1 MPDQGFLTENS
12 DSLQVLTGVVSLVVT
27 LPLSLLGWWLKRKQV
42 TDRVHLDTP
51 VGINPAEDTSMI
63 DVRLVNQK
71 NVVDKPSF
79 ALVRIA
85 NTGNAA
91 IRTEDFED
99 ALTPEFGGRTVV
111 DAEIVEG
118 DALLRRVERCPQWPN
133 PGGAKLVLPKS
144 PLNRED
150 RIKLL
155 VLLSGEPDADL
166 VVTGSSA
173 FAPVVEKLAE
183 ACRDKRGSGAKV
195 ELIANSAYAGVDS
208 LVDSTDEQRQR
219 IAVVVNA
226 ATGVRQLTTEQVREI
241 YRSGTRAAFEET
253 VLERGQPAHDSETD
267 CEPKGDGQI
276 FCEKGATNDLLVAVA
291 TKQWAVGYSELEA
304 ARKAAEV
311 YPQLRIVTLGGVD
324 PDDLDTA
331 KDYPFRAKEYFYTKG
346 KPADGAI
353 TQAFIEC
360 ATSPAGV
367 RVVAE
372 LGFGN
377 RPRPCRRHPLGSL
390 VTATAPHLP
399 SPW

>member
-1 MPDQGFLTENS
+1 M
-12 DSLQVLTGVVSLVVT
+12 
-27 LPLSLLGWWLKRKQV
+27 
-42 TDRVHLDTP
+42 HLDTP

-63 DVRLVNQK
+63 DVRLVNKK

-99 ALTPEFGGRTVV
+99 ALTPEFGGLTVV

-118 DALLRRVERCPQWPN
+118 DALLRRVERHPQWPN

-226 ATGVRQLTTEQVREI
+226 TTG
-241 YRSGTRAAFEET
+241 
-253 VLERGQPAHDSETD
+253 
-267 CEPKGDGQI
+267 
-276 FCEKGATNDLLVAVA
+276 
-291 TKQWAVGYSELEA
+291 
-304 ARKAAEV
+304 
-311 YPQLRIVTLGGVD
+311 
-324 PDDLDTA
+324 
-331 KDYPFRAKEYFYTKG
+331 
-346 KPADGAI
+346 
-353 TQAFIEC
+353 
-360 ATSPAGV
+360 AG
-367 RVVAE
+367 
-372 LGFGN
+372 
-377 RPRPCRRHPLGSL
+377 S
-390 VTATAPHLP
+390 
-399 SPW
+399 